1 MKKILLPL
9 LILIILS
16 FSACDINFSKDP
28 FLNLETVFGTSADEN
43 PFTVSK
49 SDKFFSSDTAYTGE
63 GDFEFLIMTDTHFGY
78 EKKDAYFVYDKFKQ
92 WATTNS
98 SIIRGLDFI
107 AHLGDITD
115 NSDKE
120 DFKSFKKYCFEEVFP
135 GKPLITTPGNHDNR
149 RGGLDRYREV
159 FGFDITY
166 YRFDYK
172 GVHFYLPDSSFR
184 TLGKKQYQQ
193 LTQALALDKDATKII
208 LSHVPLY
215 GGPGVIYASFS
226 DMEERNGILK
236 AMVDNNVGLYMAG
249 HNHVGNIVT
258 NLNSNSAEFLLA
270 SMLGGTFRN
279 IKPSFYIAE
288 YTENDK
294 TIKITPYEFDK
305 EDNEF
310 KTLDTF
316 SFSL

>member
-16 FSACDINFSKDP
+16 FSACDINFSKEP

-43 PFTVSK
+43 PFTEPRII
-49 SDKFFSSDTAYTGE
+49 TGLNDNNTP
-63 GDFEFLIMTDTHFGY
+63 GNFKFLIMTDTHFGY

-98 SIIRGLDFI
+98 SIIGGLDFI

-120 DFKSFKKYCFEEVFP
+120 DFESFKTYYNEVFHD
-135 GKPLITTPGNHDNR
+135 KPLITTPGNHDNR

-166 YRFDYK
+166 YRFDYN

-184 TLGKKQYQQ
+184 TFGKKQYQQ
-193 LTQALALDKDATKII
+193 LTQALAQDKDAPKII

-236 AMVDNNVGLYMAG
+236 AMVDNNVGIYMAG

-258 NLNSNSAEFLLA
+258 RLNSNSAEFLSA

-288 YTENDK
+288 YTHVDK
-294 TIKITPYEFDK
+294 KITITPYEFDK

-310 KTLDTF
+310 KALDTF
-316 SFSL
+316 SFPL